1 MSLGLPSE
9 NLQSSQDAITQFVK
23 AVKREDGSWDHSGKN
38 RLVLVKKGNDLAIEF
53 REKTDLNRW
62 GKRGVATADLERVIS
77 FCKDKG
83 IKNDDLSR
91 FLQGSAK
98 AQAVFKNALPEITT
112 ALTVT
117 KEQKIAALQ
126 STLESAV
133 KEKNYDKAIQCFKD
147 IQVLD
152 SNKEFWQEAR
162 QVFSKALQ
170 TERLSLTQIEDIL
183 KIYSYYEIKPSTTS
197 LTGLL
202 SKYLSSPGE
211 WQRYDVLNKLFSL
224 IPEAI
229 RTEPA
234 YTKTV
239 TDVMKQALEKKDI
252 ATVAFLYAKLS
263 LVERASI
270 QIDSPTKQIGEFIV
284 ALEAGSIQEAARLL
298 NTLDFFNK
306 DGTITDIGKK
316 ILDQPGKELLMKTN
330 KEGATLLHQ
339 VCREGPA
346 HIAFGLCTISPRQ
359 VIQQKDSSGKTP
371 FTCACEAF
379 TILGQGEKE
388 VIQLLVKNR
397 FFQPTEQHY
406 QDAVRTGLAD
416 VAMTILEK
424 LPVKE
429 RGELEKR
436 YTHALAA
443 GQIDLAMTILGR
455 LPHKQYSQI
464 LLQLQN
470 NKEVP
475 VDKIPITETYMTE
488 RLAAV
493 KSFDEAVQCVRS
505 FPFMHKQYDEE
516 KVHPR
521 ATDLLQKLV
530 KQYPELVDRLITE
543 SKSSRQLVLEL
554 LSISLPE
561 KTTKEQFW
569 FAWNG
574 QETKVAMQILE
585 KLPVQDYTEIMDHLK
600 EDKNVSSLAMLP
612 VERLISARLF
622 NIDLKLKEKN
632 INEAFELMKQYPFS
646 NEKEVHPKAADFLQ
660 GRLVMMTRYKDS
672 EGNTLLDLLAKDKKY
687 ATLVVQIMT
696 NKNAMDDEDYSTVLK
711 YLNSND
717 GKLKNKELA
726 VQCERGK

>member
-53 REKTDLNRW
+53 RKETDLNRW
-62 GKRGVATADLERVIS
+62 GKRGIATADLERVIS

-83 IKNDDLSR
+83 IKNDDLSQ

-98 AQAVFKNALPEITT
+98 AQAVFANTLPMITT

-117 KEQKIAALQ
+117 NEEKV
-126 STLESAV
+126 LESAI
-133 KEKNYDKAIQCFKD
+133 KAKDCGRIIQCFKD
-147 IQVLD
+147 IQALDKDKKFRNKAEQVEQVL
-152 SNKEFWQEAR
+152 SN
-162 QVFSKALQ
+162 ALQ

-197 LTGLL
+197 LIGLL
-202 SKYLSSPGE
+202 SKYLSSPVE

-229 RTEPA
+229 RTEPS
-234 YTKTV
+234 YTKTMTAV
-239 TDVMKQALEKKDI
+239 LTQALEKKDI

-263 LVERASI
+263 QVERANI
-270 QIDSPTKQIGEFIV
+270 QKDSPIKQIGEFIV
-284 ALEAGSIQEAARLL
+284 ALEAGNIQEAAKLL

-316 ILDQPGKELLMKTN
+316 IVDQPGKELLMKTN

-371 FTCACEAF
+371 FACACEAF